1 MAYIFLITQ
10 LRTFLADNILLS
22 WNEKLVKLGTML
34 RKKNGLPT
42 PVPTGSRS
50 AFLKGDLRASNVA
63 VTNSTKPSTSPRM
76 MERPIASKPVSKPI
90 KSSKILETVE
100 QDAPMTD
107 ANKEGPSSPGSPRKE
122 KKDKAALARRASSRN
137 KLSM

>member
-1 MAYIFLITQ
+1 
-10 LRTFLADNILLS
+10 
-22 WNEKLVKLGTML
+22 
-34 RKKNGLPT
+34 
-42 PVPTGSRS
+42 
-50 AFLKGDLRASNVA
+50 
-63 VTNSTKPSTSPRM
+63 M

-107 ANKEGPSSPGSPRKE
+107 ANKEGPSSPGSPKKE

>member
-50 AFLKGDLRASNVA
+50 AFLRASNVA